1 MDWFEYA
8 IVGSGP
14 SGVAAGRRLAGRG
27 VCIIDVGE
35 LPAAEFHYS
44 TLASARISGDVQV
57 LLGKHWE
64 MLANL
69 VEPGKMHPKL
79 RASSLRHVMRG
90 VPFRVRDAAGETILH
105 GAGSHA
111 AGGMSNVWGA
121 QLLRYTEADLKEAG
135 GWPYKAAVLEKYYA
149 DLEEHIGIAGQADD
163 MHEFLGSTLAMMPAA
178 PIVPAAEHLLARYRV
193 RRNRRR
199 SSNLILGRARL
210 ALCTKAHR
218 DQPEYS
224 FGETEFFTA
233 NQPGLYTARR
243 TLDELRAGGS
253 ITYWGRHELLAFRE
267 MEGHVEIDLLDRVS
281 NASRTVRARHLLL
294 GCGTLQTARLVLLN
308 RKEPA
313 RRALSFM
320 DHPPTLLP
328 LFIPAKFGSRL
339 PKHSFP
345 VQLVATLN
353 GSGRRDMIS
362 FYYPGA
368 MLWSD
373 LLSDVPVPMD
383 AAMRMLG
390 GLLGGMLVAQI
401 WQTSHPSAQNYMRL
415 DDAGDII
422 IDYPDRPEYDRLG
435 ELLAALRSLGAYSLK
450 SLASMSPPGWGFH
463 YAGCL
468 PMRERPAA
476 YETHIDGRLWD
487 SRRVRVI
494 DGSVLPSLPAK
505 NHSLTMMA
513 NAARIADEVR
523 QCGY

>member
-1 MDWFEYA
+1 MDCFEYA

-14 SGVAAGRRLAGRG
+14 SGVAAARRLAGRA

-35 LPAAEFHYS
+35 LPDVAFPYS
-44 TLASARISGDVQV
+44 TLASARTSGDVQA
-57 LLGKHWE
+57 LLGEKWE

-69 VEPGKMHPKL
+69 VAPGTLHPKL
-79 RASSLRHVMRG
+79 RSSSVRHVMRG
-90 VPFRVRDAAGETILH
+90 VPFRVRDAAGETILR
-105 GAGSHA
+105 GAGSYA

-135 GWPYKAAVLEKYYA
+135 GWPYKAAVLEEYYT
-149 DLEEHIGIAGQADD
+149 DLEKHIGISGQADD
-163 MHEFLGSTLAMMPAA
+163 MHEFLGGTSAMMPAA
-178 PIVPAAEHLLARYRV
+178 PIVPAAQHLLARYQARQY
-193 RRNRRR
+193 RRGA
-199 SSNLILGRARL
+199 SNLILGRARL
-210 ALCTKAHR
+210 ALCTRAQR

-233 NQPGLYTARR
+233 NQPGFYTARR
-243 TLDELRAGGS
+243 TLEELRADGNL
-253 ITYWGRHELLAFRE
+253 TYLDRHELLAFRE
-267 MEGHVEIDLLDRVS
+267 MDGYVEIELLDRVG
-281 NASRTVRARHLLL
+281 NVTRTVRARHLLL

-308 RKEPA
+308 KKDRG
-313 RRALSFM
+313 RALPFM

-328 LFIPAKFGSRL
+328 IFLPARFGSAL
-339 PKHSFP
+339 PRRSFP
-345 VQLVATLN
+345 VQLVATLDAA
-353 GSGRRDMIS
+353 GRRDMIT

-373 LLSDVPVPMD
+373 LLPDMPVPIG
-383 AAMRMLG
+383 AALRMLG
-390 GLLGGMLVAQI
+390 GLLGGMLIAQI
-401 WQTSHPSAQNYMRL
+401 WQASRPSAHNRIRL
-415 DDAGDII
+415 DERDEIV
-422 IDYPDRPEYDRLG
+422 IDYPHWQKYDGLG
-435 ELLAALRSLGAYSLK
+435 QLLTALRPLGAYSLK
-450 SLASMSPPGWGFH
+450 GLASMSPPGWGFH

-468 PMRERPAA
+468 PMREHPTA
-476 YETHIDGRLWD
+476 YETHMDGRLWD